1 MSISSTTQKAIAL
14 ALSEIENHPDGKLS
28 PISRLAIYDSFG
40 DRINLTHLTQTGTDQ
55 FELFTEGYKR
65 YTYLN
70 LLAVMHVLPIWD
82 EDIPRFL
89 RATPSN
95 LSGIAQLPHYILQNS
110 QAILQ
115 GSISL
120 SALQQLK
127 PELSQAIES
136 LPIFFKY
143 NVMEVAIAAYS
154 FFLTVN
160 RHTPFNLI
168 SYSATETNVATA
180 TDVSLY
186 NNSSNW
192 DVAWHASQASCAID
206 LDPIGTQEER
216 HPIEYDH
223 QKRVEF
229 WQWWLQ
235 EAIPQACQL
244 EL

>member
-14 ALSEIENHPDGKLS
+14 ALSEVENHPDGKLS
-28 PISRLAIYDSFG
+28 PINRLAIYDSFG
-40 DRINLTHLTQTGTDQ
+40 DRINLTHLTQTGTDK

-65 YTYLN
+65 YTLLN
-70 LLAVMHVLPIWD
+70 LLTVMHVLPIWD
-82 EDIPRFL
+82 QDMPRFL
-89 RATPSN
+89 SATPTN
-95 LSGIAQLPHYILQNS
+95 LVGIAQLPHYILQNA

-115 GSISL
+115 GNFEP
-120 SALQQLK
+120 SALQQLTQ
-127 PELSQAIES
+127 ELSQAIES
-136 LPIFFKY
+136 LPILFKY

-154 FFLTVN
+154 FFLTVD
-160 RHTPFNLI
+160 RHTPFNLTAEI
-168 SYSATETNVATA
+168 NLETA

-186 NNSSNW
+186 QSSSNW

-206 LDPIGTQEER
+206 PDPIGTTER
-216 HPIEYDH
+216 HPIEYDR